1 MPGMAHFLKKTTLQ
15 VCCNLRQTVV
25 LQTVR
30 NFYNYLQCNLA
41 LGQLVWTK
49 VGLKV
54 QKLASIETKSF
65 ANIFTNQSVV
75 VILRVLR
82 RTNEEWEQVEQNW
95 KSFEQLDFYFWH

>member
-41 LGQLVWTK
+41 LGQLV
-49 VGLKV
+49 
-54 QKLASIETKSF
+54 
-65 ANIFTNQSVV
+65 
-75 VILRVLR
+75 
-82 RTNEEWEQVEQNW
+82 
-95 KSFEQLDFYFWH
+95 